1 VLILNK
7 FNYAKL
13 HLVDLIKLIKSKKDF
28 CCKGILRL
36 SEQGLA
42 QSFCLESGNFYL
54 YCKMSPKKIL
64 LVEDE
69 EHLLKTIQL
78 NLELE
83 GYAVI
88 PAVTG
93 IEALKE
99 FRKNN
104 FDLVILD
111 VMLPEINGFDV
122 CEQIRKENTLLPVL
136 FLTAQGSSSDRIRG
150 LKLGA
155 DDYLTKPFNLE
166 ELLLRVQILLN
177 RIKITVTEKA
187 LEFYTFG
194 DNAINFINYEIK
206 GVNEQKIEITKREI
220 ALLKLLIERE
230 GEVIS
235 REEILDAVWGMDV
248 YPSSRTIDNYIL
260 AFRKYF
266 EKNQK
271 EPQHFH
277 SIRGVGYKFIG

>member
-1 VLILNK
+1 MI
-7 FNYAKL
+7 
-13 HLVDLIKLIKSKKDF
+13 
-28 CCKGILRL
+28 
-36 SEQGLA
+36 
-42 QSFCLESGNFYL
+42 
-54 YCKMSPKKIL
+54 PKHIL

-83 GYAVI
+83 GYTVT
-88 PAVTG
+88 PAITG

-111 VMLPEINGFDV
+111 VMLPEINGFEV
-122 CEQIRKENTLLPVL
+122 CEEIRKENTQVPVL
-136 FLTAQGSSSDRIRG
+136 FLTAKSSGSDRVQG

-166 ELLLRVQILLN
+166 ELLLRVQILLRRTN
-177 RIKITVTEKA
+177 NPVAEKP
-187 LEFYTFG
+187 LEFYAFG
-194 DNAINFINYEIK
+194 ENEINFITYEIK
-206 GVNEQKIEITKREI
+206 GIDKRKIEISKREI
-220 ALLKLLIERE
+220 ALLKLLITRV
-230 GEVIS
+230 GEVVS
-235 REEILDAVWGMDV
+235 REQILDIVWGTDV
-248 YPSSRTIDNYIL
+248 YPTSRTIDNYIL

-271 EPQHFH
+271 DPQHFH
-277 SIRGVGYKFIG
+277 SIRGVGYKFTGY

>member
-1 VLILNK
+1 MI
-7 FNYAKL
+7 
-13 HLVDLIKLIKSKKDF
+13 SKH
-28 CCKGILRL
+28 
-36 SEQGLA
+36 
-42 QSFCLESGNFYL
+42 
-54 YCKMSPKKIL
+54 IL

-83 GYAVI
+83 GYTVA
-88 PAVTG
+88 PAITG

-111 VMLPEINGFDV
+111 VMLPEINGFEV
-122 CEQIRKENTLLPVL
+122 CEEIRKENTQLPVL
-136 FLTAQGSSSDRIRG
+136 FLTAKSSGSDRVQG

-166 ELLLRVQILLN
+166 ELLLRVQILLRRTN
-177 RIKITVTEKA
+177 NPVAEKP

-194 DNAINFINYEIK
+194 DNEINFITYEIK
-206 GVNEQKIEITKREI
+206 GVDKRKTEISKREI
-220 ALLKLLIERE
+220 ALLKLLISRV
-230 GEVIS
+230 GEVVS
-235 REEILDAVWGMDV
+235 REEILDNVWGADV
-248 YPSSRTIDNYIL
+248 YPTSRTIDNYIL

-271 EPQHFH
+271 DPQHFH
-277 SIRGVGYKFIG
+277 SIRGVGYKFTG